1 MTDRKYKA
9 DAKNYTAPK
18 RTHTAAAPEVI
29 TRHFD
34 SITQAH
40 TKYTR
45 TQVYLFPIIFLRFG
59 FFFLYKPNIYL
70 FIYIQAGYARL
81 CSYFGVVARRLSS
94 IMHAVLWIDSPWLR
108 LFICCIYVHAKKNI
122 HVVYLYIYKKQK
134 LSRL

>member
-59 FFFLYKPNIYL
+59 FFFLYKANAWICDCAL
-70 FIYIQAGYARL
+70 TLVSSLDVSRVL
-81 CSYFGVVARRLSS
+81 CTQFCGL
-94 IMHAVLWIDSPWLR
+94 ILPG
-108 LFICCIYVHAKKNI
+108 C
-122 HVVYLYIYKKQK
+122 VYLYVVYMYMRRKTYM
-134 LSRL
+134 